1 MPAKTEDKSKSADA
15 KLFWNG
21 RSQAVRLP
29 KEFRFAGDRVRVR
42 RVGAGVLLEPALKAK
57 RGAKKETA
65 EEWFARI
72 DSIKG
77 DPIFP
82 EGRKGSDLVAAM
94 QASPDKEMGFE
105 GARDRELDGA
115 GAGDDTVFMATQPIA
130 DGYVSEEEYLSTS
143 YDPDCEYDEGVV
155 VERNLGEIEHA
166 YLQIL
171 LGTLF
176 TIHAQEWNTLA
187 LTEQRVQIAPR
198 RFRVPDVCVLRSDA
212 PWEKIVTHPPLI
224 AIEILSP
231 EDTIR
236 SAEKKAAEY
245 LQFGVVHVWVI
256 DPYARVG
263 YRATGE
269 GLERVAEAEYSVPG
283 TPICVRFAEL
293 FEKLDQ
299 ARERGQR

>member
-1 MPAKTEDKSKSADA
+1 MPAKAEGKLKSADA

-29 KEFRFAGDRVRVR
+29 KEFRFEGDRVKVT
-42 RVGAGVLLEPALKAK
+42 RVGAGVLLEPISQSQSDAQ
-57 RGAKKETA
+57 KESA

-72 DSIKG
+72 DGLKG

-82 EGRKGSDLVAAM
+82 ERRKGADLVAAM
-94 QASPDKEMGFE
+94 QASPYKEIGLE
-105 GARDRELDGA
+105 RAGGRELDGV
-115 GAGDDTVFMATQPIA
+115 GAGEDTVFMATQPIA
-130 DGYVSEEEYLSTS
+130 NGYVSEEEYLSTS
-143 YDPDCEYDEGVV
+143 YDPDCEYDEGLV

-176 TIHAQEWNTLA
+176 TIHAQEWNILA
-187 LTEQRVQIAPR
+187 LTEQRVQIAPE

-236 SAEKKAAEY
+236 GAEKKAAEY
-245 LQFGVVHVWVI
+245 LQFGVAHVWVI
-256 DPYARVG
+256 DPYARVA

-269 GLERVAEAEYSVPG
+269 GLERVAESEITVPG
-283 TPICVRFAEL
+283 TPICVRLTEL

-299 ARERGQR
+299 ARQRGQR